1 MTESNGGET
10 REAAMSD
17 STPARTAPADRRSAG
32 EGVHSR
38 SATWALGLGIC
49 GVAFGFLLM
58 FAVLTPAAIVY
69 GVRGLREIRAEP
81 SLLGRGRAW
90 TGIGLAAVAPVL
102 WVGVFVAL
110 LSDGVL

>member
-1 MTESNGGET
+1 MNDPTPT
-10 REAAMSD
+10 R
-17 STPARTAPADRRSAG
+17 PADRRSADA
-32 EGVHSR
+32 VHSR
-38 SATWALGLGIC
+38 SATWALGLGVC
-49 GVAFGFLLM
+49 GIAFGFLLM

-81 SLLGRGRAW
+81 SLRGRGRAW
-90 TGIGLAAVAPVL
+90 AGMGLAAVAPLL

>member
-1 MTESNGGET
+1 MNDPTPT
-10 REAAMSD
+10 RSL
-17 STPARTAPADRRSAG
+17 PAHGRSAG
-32 EGVHSR
+32 DTAQSR
-38 SATWALGLGIC
+38 SATLALGLGVC

-81 SLLGRGRAW
+81 TLRGRGRAL
-90 TGIGLAAVAPVL
+90 TGMGLAAIAPFL

-110 LSDGVL
+110 FTDGVL